1 MPKNMKYDAVATK
14 AAGPKKK
21 MKSNQD
27 GGSVTA
33 KDPAAAGK
41 QLAADQTKAAGPA
54 KTRDDRKK
62 SAVERKI
69 ERKTASASKAAGQM
83 AYAPIGSKKETRK
96 LNKMRKKV
104 GQRNA
109 LQEEMKDSV
118 DGPGKMGYSQ
128 KFGPGRMNGYEVAA
142 KKTMDVMSNGGASK
156 YMAEGPAQGANQKI
170 VETGQ
175 QDQSKREF
183 RAKRRGK
190 FDAMNE
196 RLRINKDEARTQQ
209 AITRQHDITSMQAD
223 VKDGTRPGFSNPS
236 QNPVDGMTYSYGA
249 RLMKGGDAMINP
261 ASSDERSVTRGAD
274 GYYTANAFPRNRRS
288 ARSREEFT
296 GTYGRDRGD
305 RPTPY
310 VRGSFDYAKRR
321 YEQEAQRKATQRN
334 RIIDDF
340 KTKVGIDV
348 NRERMAAAQN
358 TIAAAFNRGIGSVK
372 NSTFKNPTGL
382 KSYETKEIN

>member
-62 SAVERKI
+62 SAKERKI
-69 ERKTASASKAAGQM
+69 KRKTASASKAAEQM
-83 AYAPIGSKKETRK
+83 GDAPIGSKKETRK

-128 KFGPGRMNGYEVAA
+128 KFGPGRMNGYDAGAEKV
-142 KKTMDVMSNGGASK
+142 MDVMTLGASK
-156 YMAEGPAQGANQKI
+156 YMAEGP
-170 VETGQ
+170 GQ
-175 QDQSKREF
+175 TQPDHHTREF
-183 RAKRRGK
+183 RAKRKRK
-190 FDAMNE
+190 FDAMNA
-196 RLRINKDEARTQQ
+196 RLRNAKDEARTWE
-209 AITRQHDITSMQAD
+209 AIDNQRNIRKMQAD
-223 VKDGTRPGFSNPS
+223 VKDGTRPAFSNPS
-236 QNPVDGMTYSYGA
+236 INPIDGMTYSYGA
-249 RLMKGGDAMINP
+249 RLMKGGDKMIDP
-261 ASSDERSVTRGAD
+261 AGDDMKQITRGAD

-288 ARSREEFT
+288 PRSREEFT
-296 GTYGRDRGD
+296 GTYRRDRGD

-310 VRGSFDYAKRR
+310 VQGSFDFAKRR
-321 YEQEAQRKATQRN
+321 YEQQAQSKADSRN
-334 RIIDDF
+334 RMINEF

-348 NRERMAAAQN
+348 NREAAAAAQN
-358 TIAAAFNRGIGSVK
+358 RVASVFNRGIGSVK
-372 NSTFKNPTGL
+372 NSTAKNPTGL
-382 KSYETKEIN
+382 KSYEIEEIN